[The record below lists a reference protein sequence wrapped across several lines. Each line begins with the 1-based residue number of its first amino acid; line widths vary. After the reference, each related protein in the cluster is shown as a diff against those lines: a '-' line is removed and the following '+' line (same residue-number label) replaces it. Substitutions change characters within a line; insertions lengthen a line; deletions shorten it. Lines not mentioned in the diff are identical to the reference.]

1 MKANQMNLEF
11 VQEVVNYIRTY
22 QIPIHSWRELDT
34 EFRIE
39 LKKPLNGHISL
50 RKSYRLAYKIGE
62 EQKVVR
68 FSSWKSLRPAIDEM
82 IAEFKQILENIKGQ
96 QKPVTINKNDSAETP
111 AEKPAKKAE
120 KKESKVH
127 GKNKLGHIRN
137 SMADLLDQLFLKGVT
152 EKELQEHGFTPARYK
167 SHFRHLNNDKVTLVE
182 VRFEDGKY
190 IAKLIG

>member
-11 VQEVVNYIRTY
+11 VQEVVNYIEAHE
-22 QIPIHSWRELDT
+22 IPIHSWRELDA

-39 LKKPLNGHISL
+39 LKNPLEGHISL
-50 RKSYRLAYKIGE
+50 RKSYRLAYKIAE

-68 FSSWKSLRPAIDEM
+68 FSTWKSLRPAIDEM
-82 IAEFKQILENIKGQ
+82 IAAFEQILKTIKEQ
-96 QKPVTINKNDSAETP
+96 QKPVAVEKNDKAETP
-111 AEKPAKKAE
+111 TEKPTKKTE
-120 KKESKVH
+120 KKVH
-127 GKNKLGHIRN
+127 GKNELGHIRN

-167 SHFRHLNNDKVTLVE
+167 SHFRHLNNDKITLVE

>member
-11 VQEVVNYIRTY
+11 VEEVVNYIKAHE
-22 QIPIHSWRELDT
+22 IPIHSWSELDT
-34 EFRIE
+34 EFRIQLE
-39 LKKPLNGHISL
+39 NPLEGHVSL
-50 RKSYRLAYKIGE
+50 RKSNRLAYKIKE

-82 IAEFKQILENIKGQ
+82 IAAYKQILETIKDQ
-96 QKPVTINKNDSAETP
+96 QKPVTVKKNDRAETP
-111 AEKPAKKAE
+111 AEKPAKKTE

-127 GKNKLGHIRN
+127 GKNELGHIRN

-167 SHFRHLNNDKVTLVE
+167 SHFRHLNNDKVALVE

>member
-11 VQEVVNYIRTY
+11 VQEVVNYIEAHE
-22 QIPIHSWRELDT
+22 IPIHSWMEMDT
-34 EFRIE
+34 EFRIH
-39 LKKPLNGHISL
+39 LKNPLDGHISL
-50 RKSYRLAYKIGE
+50 RKSNRLAYKIGE

-68 FSSWKSLRPAIDEM
+68 FSSWKSLCPAIDEM
-82 IAEFKQILENIKGQ
+82 IAAFEQILKTIKEQ
-96 QKPVTINKNDSAETP
+96 EKTVTVKKNDEAETP
-111 AEKPAKKAE
+111 AENPAKKAE
-120 KKESKVH
+120 KKENKVH
-127 GKNKLGHIRN
+127 GKNELGHIRN

-167 SHFRHLNNDKVTLVE
+167 SHFRHLNNDKVALVE